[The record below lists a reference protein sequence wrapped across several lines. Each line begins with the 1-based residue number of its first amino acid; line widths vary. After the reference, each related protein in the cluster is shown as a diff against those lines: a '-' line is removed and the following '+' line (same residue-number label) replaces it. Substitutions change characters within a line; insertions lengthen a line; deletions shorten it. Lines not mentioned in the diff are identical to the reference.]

1 MVSKPSKC
9 PLCHS
14 AFKGESGMKW
24 HLLHGHEIPNAF
36 DALGKEHEAKTKN
49 LLEENA
55 SLEKKVQILE
65 FELHQN
71 QIKLIKEQ
79 GEKVLESIEVV
90 KLNKD
95 MQKMAMAL
103 VIRDS
108 LLKEKLN
115 IELPSPFK

>member
-1 MVSKPSKC
+1 
-9 PLCHS
+9 
-14 AFKGESGMKW
+14 MKW
-24 HLLHGHEIPNAF
+24 HLIHRHEIPNAF
-36 DALGKEHEAKTKN
+36 DALGKGYEAQTKN

-55 SLEKKVQILE
+55 LLEKKAQILE
-65 FELHQN
+65 LELQQN

-79 GEKVLESIEVV
+79 GEKVLESAEIV

-108 LLKEKLN
+108 LIKEKLN
-115 IELPSPFK
+115 IELPDPFK